1 MLDLTKE
8 WFAVV
13 RTLRQ
18 HQQESSATA
27 GHQPGLDG
35 GGGYS
40 SAAEALV
47 RSRWRTP
54 LTPFMQQVGGGV
66 DLLGVLIV
74 GCTAGARTHI
84 FPELLYSTAVLS
96 SVL

>member
-13 RTLRQ
+13 RSLR
-18 HQQESSATA
+18 HQQEQGSTA
-27 GHQPGLDG
+27 EGPPTVDA

-47 RSRWRTP
+47 GSQWRTP
-54 LTPFMQQVGGGV
+54 LTPFMQQVGGHV
-66 DLLGVLIV
+66 NLCIA
-74 GCTAGARTHI
+74 GCFGCK
-84 FPELLYSTAVLS
+84 
-96 SVL
+96 